1 VTTTPILQLR
11 GIWKHFPGTQALR
24 GVSMSVFPGEV
35 HALVG
40 ENGAGK
46 STLLKIM
53 FGAHQP
59 DQGTIEIQGR
69 EVVLHSPATA
79 IRHGIAMVHQEISLI
94 PQLNAIQN
102 VVLGW
107 EQSRAGIIDWADARA
122 RASAALRRL
131 GFRADPLRPVGRLSV
146 AQQQLIE
153 LARAIAM
160 DARVIILD
168 EPTAT
173 LSIQET
179 EHLFAIIR
187 ELKASGHALVY
198 VSHRLPEVFELA
210 DRVTVLRDGNLVGT
224 LTRAENFTD
233 TTLIRMMV
241 GRQLEEQSA
250 QSATGVAPGMAG
262 EEILRVEGLTR
273 NGVFR
278 DISLTLHRGEIVGIA
293 GMVGSGRTEV
303 VRCIAGA
310 DRADRGAIYVRGK
323 AMQMRSPMDA
333 IQAGIAFLP
342 EDRKVQGLILGM
354 SVAQNIT
361 LPLPPTHFGW
371 LSRRRQQDQARAALR
386 QIGTDLAV
394 TRQVRQLSGGTQQKV
409 VLAKWLTT
417 RSDIF
422 IFDEPTRGID
432 IGAKAEIHRLMHQ
445 LKAQGA
451 AILMVSSELPEIL
464 RMSDRILVMRAGQ
477 IVAELLRSEAS
488 EESIVMYASGGKP

>member
-1 VTTTPILQLR
+1 MT
-11 GIWKHFPGTQALR
+11 
-24 GVSMSVFPGEV
+24 VFPGEV

-59 DQGTIEIQGR
+59 DQGTIEIQGK

-79 IRHGIAMVHQEISLI
+79 IRYGIAMVHQEISLI
-94 PQLNAIQN
+94 PQLSAVQN

-107 EQSRAGIIDWADARA
+107 EQSRVGIIDWAAARA

-131 GFRADPLRPVGRLSV
+131 GFRANPMTPAGRLSV

-153 LARAIAM
+153 LARAVAM

-173 LSIQET
+173 LSMQET

-224 LTRAENFTD
+224 LTRGENFTD

-241 GRQLEEQSA
+241 GRQLEEHGA
-250 QSATGVAPGMAG
+250 QSDNGTRLGMVG
-262 EEILRVEGLTR
+262 EEVLRVEGLTR
-273 NGVFR
+273 SGVFR
-278 DISLTLHRGEIVGIA
+278 DINLTLRRGEIVGIA

-310 DRADRGAIYVRGK
+310 DIADRGAIYVRGK
-323 AMQMRSPMDA
+323 HMHIRSPQDA
-333 IQAGIAFLP
+333 IRAGIAFLP
-342 EDRKVQGLILGM
+342 EDRKVQGLVLGM
-354 SVAQNIT
+354 SVAENIT
-361 LPLPPTHFGW
+361 LPVLPTRFGW
-371 LSRRRQQDQARAALR
+371 LSRRRQQDLAHAALR
-386 QIGTDLAV
+386 RIGTDLLV
-394 TRQVRQLSGGTQQKV
+394 TRQARQLSGGTQQKV
-409 VLAKWLTT
+409 VLAKWLMT
-417 RSDIF
+417 RGDIF

-432 IGAKAEIHRLMHQ
+432 IRAKAEIHRLMQQ

-464 RMSDRILVMRAGQ
+464 RMSDRILVMRAGRV
-477 IVAELLRSEAS
+477 VAELPRSEAS
-488 EESIVMYASGGKP
+488 EETIVLYASGGKL